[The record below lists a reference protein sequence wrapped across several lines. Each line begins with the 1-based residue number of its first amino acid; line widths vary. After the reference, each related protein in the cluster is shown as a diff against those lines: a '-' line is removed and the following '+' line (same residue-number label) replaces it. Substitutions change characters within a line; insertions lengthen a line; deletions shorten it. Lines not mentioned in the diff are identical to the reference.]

1 MEELRST
8 EILDKEIHED
18 ARKKAERILANAD
31 SECAKVLAGVDG
43 RISAIRK
50 EKEAYYKEKLAAL
63 KKDSDAAVP
72 LEQERFLVSFEGHSV
87 MSAINR
93 YLQNIGSEKQQ
104 QLIEKLVKGY
114 KKVFENK
121 KLTARLINFD
131 FNAGKEML
139 ENIFG
144 KENVFS
150 CSELDFSKSNLEEP
164 EGLEIHKGIL
174 LEAEDG
180 SVRCRATLGE
190 VIAELLDTH
199 SEELAVTLFHGGLP
213 V

>member
-87 MSAINR
+87 MSAIKR
-93 YLQNIGSEKQQ
+93 YVQNICSEKQQ
-104 QLIEKLVKGY
+104 QLIE
-114 KKVFENK
+114 
-121 KLTARLINFD
+121 R
-131 FNAGKEML
+131 
-139 ENIFG
+139 
-144 KENVFS
+144 
-150 CSELDFSKSNLEEP
+150 
-164 EGLEIHKGIL
+164 
-174 LEAEDG
+174 
-180 SVRCRATLGE
+180 
-190 VIAELLDTH
+190 
-199 SEELAVTLFHGGLP
+199 
-213 V
+213 